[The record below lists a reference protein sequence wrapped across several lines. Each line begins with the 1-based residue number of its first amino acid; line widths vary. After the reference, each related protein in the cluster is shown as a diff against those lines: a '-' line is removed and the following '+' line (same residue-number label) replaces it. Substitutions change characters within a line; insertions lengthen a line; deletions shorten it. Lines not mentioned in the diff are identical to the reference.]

1 MMHDRVAAA
10 VVHGTVIKTARLSNK
25 ASIFRADLYAISLAI
40 VLIRVVILYYFLS
53 LSVKP

>member
-1 MMHDRVAAA
+1 MHDRAAA
-10 VVHGTVIKTARLSNK
+10 VIVHGTVIKTARLSNK